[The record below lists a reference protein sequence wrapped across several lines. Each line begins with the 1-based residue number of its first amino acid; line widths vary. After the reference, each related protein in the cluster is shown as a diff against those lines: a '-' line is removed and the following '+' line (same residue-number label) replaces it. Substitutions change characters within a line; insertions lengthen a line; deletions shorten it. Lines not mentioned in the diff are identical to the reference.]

1 MDRREFLKY
10 FGTGLV
16 ATAIAPREVLATI
29 TDKSLEDKL
38 FPLYKEVDENFGLEN
53 ESVILVDG
61 QNQRLYLVDGND
73 GFRINKGY
81 DISTGKT
88 GLGNRSG
95 SGKTPTGIHRIKE
108 KYGNGAPSGTIFR
121 ARRNTGKIAKIY
133 TEEFDSP
140 EDLVTSRIMWL
151 DGCEA
156 QNRNS
161 HSRYIYV
168 HGTPEE
174 GLIGKPASHGCIR
187 MKNRDVIELYNLVT
201 SGTYVNI
208 KERLK

>member
-1 MDRREFLKY
+1 MDRIEFLKY
-10 FGTGLV
+10 LGTGIV
-16 ATAIAPREVLATI
+16 ATAIAPRKVLATI
-29 TDKSLEDKL
+29 TNKSLEDKL
-38 FPLYKEVDENFGLEN
+38 FPLYKEVAENFELGN
-53 ESVILVDG
+53 ERVILVDG
-61 QNQRLYLVDGND
+61 QNQRLYLADGYG
-73 GFRINKGY
+73 GFRVHKGY

-88 GLGNRSG
+88 GFGNKSG
-95 SGKTPTGIHRIKE
+95 SGQTPTGIHRIKE

-121 ARRNTGKIAKIY
+121 ARQNTGKIAEIY
-133 TEEFDSP
+133 TEEFDTP
-140 EDLVTSRIMWL
+140 EDFVTSRIMWL

-161 HSRYIYV
+161 HSRYIYI

-208 KERLK
+208 RERLG

>member
-1 MDRREFLKY
+1 VDRREFLKY
-10 FGTGLV
+10 LGTGLV
-16 ATAIAPREVLATI
+16 ATAIAPRKVLAGI

-38 FPLYKEVDENFGLEN
+38 FPLYKEVADNFRLEDEG
-53 ESVILVDG
+53 VILVDG
-61 QNQRLYLVDGND
+61 QNQRLYLVDGYN
-73 GFRINKGY
+73 GFRINRGY
-81 DISTGKT
+81 DISTGTT
-88 GLGNRSG
+88 GFGNESE
-95 SGKTPTGIHRIKE
+95 SGKTPTGVHRIKE

-121 ARRNTGKIAKIY
+121 ARQNTGKIAKIY

-161 HSRYIYV
+161 HSRYIYI

-187 MKNRDVIELYNLVT
+187 MRNRDVIELYNLVT

-208 KERLK
+208 RERLK

>member
-1 MDRREFLKY
+1 MKY
-10 FGTGLV
+10 LGTGLV
-16 ATAIAPREVLATI
+16 ATAIAPRKVLAGI

-38 FPLYKEVDENFGLEN
+38 FPLYKEVADNFRLEDEG
-53 ESVILVDG
+53 VILVDG
-61 QNQRLYLVDGND
+61 QNQRLYLVDGYN
-73 GFRINKGY
+73 GFRINRGY
-81 DISTGKT
+81 DISTGTT
-88 GLGNRSG
+88 GFGNESE
-95 SGKTPTGIHRIKE
+95 SGKTPTGVHRIKE

-121 ARRNTGKIAKIY
+121 ARQNTGKIAKIY

-161 HSRYIYV
+161 HSRYIYI

-187 MKNRDVIELYNLVT
+187 MRNRDVIELYNLVT

-208 KERLK
+208 RERLK